1 MNFFSQLR
9 KKRYFQSIVH
19 RYFVPSFLLIL
30 HFSFNLPVFAGNSY
44 TNEVESD
51 VHFKK
56 QLPIYIQHDLGDVSI
71 QGWNQ
76 DLIRVKLKKTVVTET
91 EESSRNI
98 SEQFGLVSL
107 ETPNSIELRVGTPQG
122 TDLLTKLRNR
132 QKKKDIRVDLEIR
145 APLTLGLTVLL
156 GAEKAIKLNQWKGD
170 FKFTGKQNTLD
181 LTKVRSSSPLN
192 LSCPDCKISIQDSE
206 FSGSILAG
214 NQKIVLKKVKASPK
228 AIMVFSQN
236 GDIEISDT
244 EGNFQMRSQSGSL
257 SSKKHK
263 GDLHAQTESGKVMI
277 DDLDG
282 ELDAQSVSGEL
293 QVASV
298 RVGKL
303 FEMKSKT
310 GAIQIAIPSDYS
322 GEVNLQT
329 IQGEVRSDFLIKTND
344 KNENAYGPEIKGRLI
359 GAIGKKN
366 DSAITAFTEN
376 GSVTLKKKGQSK

>member
-1 MNFFSQLR
+1 
-9 KKRYFQSIVH
+9 
-19 RYFVPSFLLIL
+19 
-30 HFSFNLPVFAGNSY
+30 
-44 TNEVESD
+44 VESD